1 MLHASAGLLLQCKV
15 AICGVDQIVHH
26 LPDKQRVARITSVG
40 VAQSIQL
47 PLQSS
52 CRWLNHDE
60 RTRNTQ
66 VQKSTLH
73 VSLP

>member
-15 AICGVDQIVHH
+15 TICGVDQIVHH
-26 LPDKQRVARITSVG
+26 LPHKNRVAGVICVG

-52 CRWLNHDE
+52 RRW
-60 RTRNTQ
+60 
-66 VQKSTLH
+66 
-73 VSLP
+73 